1 MQFHPETCY
10 KTIQSPWGWL
20 TLAANPNGLS
30 GVWFEKQKYFPNTSA
45 WKLSNQHPTLV
56 QTEQILLNYVGQKW
70 QPASSAQQS
79 LQKISLDLSAGTPFQ
94 QAVWNAL
101 MSIPLGQTCSYGE
114 LAAAIG
120 RPMAVRAVGTAV
132 GRNPISILIPCH
144 RVMGSQGQIT
154 GYAGGI
160 WRKQALLKLENAS
173 IKPSSAGPQQ

>member
-1 MQFHPETCY
+1 MHA
-10 KTIQSPWGWL
+10 W
-20 TLAANPNGLS
+20 TLS
-30 GVWFEKQKYFPNTSA
+30 K
-45 WKLSNQHPTLV
+45 QHPTLL
-56 QTEQILLNYVGQKW
+56 QAEQSLSNYFDQKW
-70 QPASSAQQS
+70 SPASSARKA
-79 LQKISLDLSAGTPFQ
+79 LQNLALDLSAGTEFQ
-94 QAVWNAL
+94 KAVWHAL
-101 MSIPLGQTCSYGE
+101 MSIPMGQTCSYGQ

-173 IKPSSAGPQQ
+173 ISPSLAGHHQ

>member
-1 MQFHPETCY
+1 
-10 KTIQSPWGWL
+10 
-20 TLAANPNGLS
+20 
-30 GVWFEKQKYFPNTSA
+30 
-45 WKLSNQHPTLV
+45 
-56 QTEQILLNYVGQKW
+56 
-70 QPASSAQQS
+70 
-79 LQKISLDLSAGTPFQ
+79 
-94 QAVWNAL
+94 
-101 MSIPLGQTCSYGE
+101 LGQTCSYAQ

-173 IKPSSAGPQQ
+173 IAKASAGQHQ